1 MAMKKIALL
10 LVATASVLAGLGAV
24 AFAKTHRDKFP
35 VSCNVLWLAVKDA
48 VRESGKYGILGID
61 DTEMTV
67 SYNTGGTLG
76 GKRTNSV
83 VLNRRGDTTCEMQ
96 TQTAFSGLA
105 HNDAGTFKKRVEK
118 SLEEQPRVAEKT
130 VKQFPQ
136 QASAANEEKK

>member
-1 MAMKKIALL
+1 
-10 LVATASVLAGLGAV
+10 
-24 AFAKTHRDKFP
+24 
-35 VSCNVLWLAVKDA
+35 
-48 VRESGKYGILGID
+48 
-61 DTEMTV
+61 
-67 SYNTGGTLG
+67 
-76 GKRTNSV
+76 
-83 VLNRRGDTTCEMQ
+83 MQ

>member
-1 MAMKKIALL
+1 
-10 LVATASVLAGLGAV
+10 
-24 AFAKTHRDKFP
+24 
-35 VSCNVLWLAVKDA
+35 
-48 VRESGKYGILGID
+48 
-61 DTEMTV
+61 
-67 SYNTGGTLG
+67 LG

-105 HNDAGTFKKRVEK
+105 HNDAGAFKKRVEK